1 MSCTDGMLVAAH
13 AAAGASTPV
22 KGGSMKISAVCV
34 AAGLLFAVAACSGG
48 EEQQPLTWEEFQAQ
62 AYQEP
67 SGGYVVDGDVAVP
80 TLEKLHDVYLDY
92 LESFNDDG
100 IGESQH
106 ALAVN
111 TVGGFDD
118 LWPNGSTLTYCV
130 SSAFGGDHGTVASSM
145 STAAADWS
153 ASANIALVHDASQDG
168 ACTAS
173 NPNVTFDVNPICSGA
188 FLARAFFPSYPRSSR
203 NILIDC
209 TAFGPI
215 PPWTLTGV
223 LKHEIGHTLGFRH
236 EHTRPESGTCFE
248 DNNWRGLTAYDSSS
262 VMHYPQCNGTQ
273 SGDLVL
279 TDLDRAGA
287 ASVYP

>member
-1 MSCTDGMLVAAH
+1 MLVAPH
-13 AAAGASTPV
+13 AAAGAPTPV

-34 AAGLLFAVAACSGG
+34 LGLLLAVAACSGG

-67 SGGYVVDGDVAVP
+67 SGGYVVDGDVAAP
-80 TLEKLHDVYLDY
+80 TLEKLHDIYLDY
-92 LESFNDDG
+92 LESFDSDG
-100 IGESQH
+100 IGESQQ

-111 TVGGFDD
+111 TVGGADD

-130 SSAFGGDHGTVASSM
+130 SSTAFTADEYNATVGAM
-145 STAAADWS
+145 NTAAADWS
-153 ASANIALVHDASQDG
+153 ASANIALVHDTSQDG
-168 ACTAS
+168 NCTAS
-173 NPNVTFDVNPICSGA
+173 NGAVTFDVNPVCSGA
-188 FLARAFFPSYPRSSR
+188 FLARAFFPSYPRGSR

-209 TAFGPI
+209 TAFGSI

-223 LKHEIGHTLGFRH
+223 LKHEIGHTIGFRH

-248 DNNWRGLTAYDSSS
+248 DGNWRALTAYDSSS